1 MSTNP
6 NYLKVVSF
14 GSVNGILKY
23 DNCHFENNERF
34 GACGERQRGGGGGG
48 EGPKGMRERGI
59 NEAVGLEP
67 RLLAWMTSLLLFS
80 KF

>member
-14 GSVNGILKY
+14 GPVNGILKY
-23 DNCHFENNERF
+23 DNCHFENNERL
-34 GACGERQRGGGGGG
+34 GAVGERQRGGGG

-67 RLLAWMTSLLLFS
+67 RLLAWTTSLLLFS